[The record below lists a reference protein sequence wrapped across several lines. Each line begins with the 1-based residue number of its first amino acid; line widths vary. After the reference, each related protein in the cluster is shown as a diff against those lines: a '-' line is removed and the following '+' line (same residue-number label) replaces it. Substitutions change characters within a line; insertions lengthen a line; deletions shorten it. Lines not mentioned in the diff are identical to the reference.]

1 MAKSVS
7 TRFPFI
13 NLQKAIQRAKELVD
27 ADRNHKGLS
36 IPMAFAAW
44 GYSEKSS
51 GGFQTVAA
59 LMSYGILEDEGAN
72 ADRRVRFTADG
83 KRYFATELDED
94 KDMLRRRFASHPP
107 LLRHL
112 IDEWGSRI
120 PPDHIA
126 RTYLKTEIGLNEQ
139 SARTV
144 LGILKE
150 NLNYAGSIASGPAS
164 DAAAD
169 TPDVADPPS
178 VGDFVQWVSAGTL
191 QFSAPRRV
199 RWISEDGQWIAV
211 ENSETGIPVAE
222 VQIVDAPA
230 AVSAMQMPP
239 VERTAEVPGAVISPS
254 ANEIEWLRNRV
265 GKETTVRMLVTG
277 EMGVREIAKLITL
290 LEAQK
295 LVLDDE

>member
-1 MAKSVS
+1 MAKPIP

-13 NLQKAIQRAKELVD
+13 NLQKSLQRAKELVD
-27 ADRNHKGLS
+27 ADRNHKGIS
-36 IPMAFAAW
+36 VPMAFAAW

-72 ADRRVRFTADG
+72 SDRRVKFTSDG

-94 KDMLRRRFASHPP
+94 KDLLRKRFASHPP

-139 SARTV
+139 SSRTV

-150 NLNYAGSIASGPAS
+150 NLNYAGSIKSSIGNDAVATASEVAEPPA
-164 DAAAD
+164 
-169 TPDVADPPS
+169 
-178 VGDFVQWVSAGTL
+178 VGSFVQWTSGGVI
-191 QFSAPRRV
+191 QFPAPRRV
-199 RWISEDGQWIAV
+199 RWISDDGLWLAV
-211 ENSETGIPVAE
+211 DQSETGIPAAE
-222 VQIVDAPA
+222 VEVVEAPQGTPAIPTPPIEKPVDNARA
-230 AVSAMQMPP
+230 
-239 VERTAEVPGAVISPS
+239 ERALGD
-254 ANEIEWLRNRV
+254 NEIEWLRNRV
-265 GKETTVRMLVTG
+265 GKETTVRMLVSG

-295 LVLDDE
+295 LVLEDD